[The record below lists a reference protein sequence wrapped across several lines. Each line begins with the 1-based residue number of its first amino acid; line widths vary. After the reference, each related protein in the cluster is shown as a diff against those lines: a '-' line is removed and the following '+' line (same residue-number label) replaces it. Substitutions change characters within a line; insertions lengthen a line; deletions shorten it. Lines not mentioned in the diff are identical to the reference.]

1 MTVAIEPRGPEER
14 ESGGKIT
21 LPPPDWTAPRG
32 QDDRI
37 HVAPPEPLR
46 RRVGAAPAM
55 YGALRAEL
63 LAAHAAK
70 DTGRER
76 AAAARLARWLA
87 VQGVRWDEVVH
98 YARRALE
105 LGEDESLRHE
115 LAGWLEGLGEA
126 AAAAEV
132 LEPLATAATRDPVE
146 AVRLLLH
153 MGVLEARSAN
163 PRAAAAS
170 FARAARI
177 DPGEAL
183 ASELFGTLASWAP
196 AAVTPSEAAE
206 SYVEAAGRRLLS
218 QALDAQMEDLLRAFD
233 VDPTSSVA
241 VAALAAA
248 LTERGRPLGADE
260 VWRAHA
266 AALRSTDEKRS
277 RAIHARR
284 RLQARAA
291 GDLARALGAALDEGL
306 DTVFGTEVADF
317 MDDLLLR
324 AGLIEPLVARLEI
337 RAESA
342 PHATRAALFEEIAR
356 LHAGPLA
363 NVDRAVAAR
372 VLALAAD
379 PTREDALAALRVHA
393 TETRDATE
401 LVEALVRAVLAPED
415 IVSEGVRRAAARSLA
430 VIADESL
437 ADPMLAAWAL
447 SAAGEGERG
456 DGGSSDAARA
466 EALGAARNER
476 ERLKRSLSAAAEED
490 QLELLRLLAGLLR
503 SCPDEGEL
511 NGQVLAEL
519 VGRLPAE
526 RRWYTEAVRLAFR
539 RRDYAEVIRL
549 ARTIR
554 ERAGAPAQDLV
565 DATVTEAAARRA
577 LGDFSGANETTR
589 TLVLKAADDPRAL
602 AVAWMNASLAGDR
615 ETRSA
620 AIEQLAKFA
629 GASVRAVL
637 YAVAAEARAAIGD
650 REAPRRLAE
659 RACHTDPSSAR
670 AVGTLADAAVGAHD
684 RTAASALERGIHF
697 LFARSSWCRGLAE
710 ALDVMGEAAYAVGWT
725 QRLVALRPGDRKAMA
740 ALLERVA
747 RTRDGGRLAEALI
760 WVLSQPQPAN
770 VLAEL
775 VVAPVRDLVAV
786 DAAGAAAVARR
797 ALAAFGARLPGL
809 RDAILAAADAAGD
822 EPLAIMALE
831 RAAAVE
837 DSRTRGS
844 AAGGAP
850 RAAATVP

>member
-14 ESGGKIT
+14 ESGGNIT

-324 AGLIEPLVARLEI
+324 AGLIEPLVARLE
-337 RAESA
+337 ESA
-342 PHATRAALFEEIAR
+342 PS
-356 LHAGPLA
+356 P
-363 NVDRAVAAR
+363 
-372 VLALAAD
+372 
-379 PTREDALAALRVHA
+379 
-393 TETRDATE
+393 
-401 LVEALVRAVLAPED
+401 
-415 IVSEGVRRAAARSLA
+415 RR
-430 VIADESL
+430 
-437 ADPMLAAWAL
+437 
-447 SAAGEGERG
+447 
-456 DGGSSDAARA
+456 
-466 EALGAARNER
+466 
-476 ERLKRSLSAAAEED
+476 
-490 QLELLRLLAGLLR
+490 
-503 SCPDEGEL
+503 
-511 NGQVLAEL
+511 
-519 VGRLPAE
+519 
-526 RRWYTEAVRLAFR
+526 T
-539 RRDYAEVIRL
+539 RL
-549 ARTIR
+549 ARPCSRKSHACTPVRSPTWIVR
-554 ERAGAPAQDLV
+554 SPPASSRWPR
-565 DATVTEAAARRA
+565 TRRA
-577 LGDFSGANETTR
+577 R
-589 TLVLKAADDPRAL
+589 
-602 AVAWMNASLAGDR
+602 
-615 ETRSA
+615 TRSPRF
-620 AIEQLAKFA
+620 E
-629 GASVRAVL
+629 ST
-637 YAVAAEARAAIGD
+637 
-650 REAPRRLAE
+650 PRRLATP
-659 RACHTDPSSAR
+659 RSSSRPSSAR
-670 AVGTLADAAVGAHD
+670 FWPR
-684 RTAASALERGIHF
+684 RT
-697 LFARSSWCRGLAE
+697 SSRKVSVAPPRGL
-710 ALDVMGEAAYAVGWT
+710 W
-725 QRLVALRPGDRKAMA
+725 R
-740 ALLERVA
+740 
-747 RTRDGGRLAEALI
+747 
-760 WVLSQPQPAN
+760 
-770 VLAEL
+770 
-775 VVAPVRDLVAV
+775 
-786 DAAGAAAVARR
+786 
-797 ALAAFGARLPGL
+797 
-809 RDAILAAADAAGD
+809 
-822 EPLAIMALE
+822 
-831 RAAAVE
+831 
-837 DSRTRGS
+837 
-844 AAGGAP
+844 
-850 RAAATVP
+850 